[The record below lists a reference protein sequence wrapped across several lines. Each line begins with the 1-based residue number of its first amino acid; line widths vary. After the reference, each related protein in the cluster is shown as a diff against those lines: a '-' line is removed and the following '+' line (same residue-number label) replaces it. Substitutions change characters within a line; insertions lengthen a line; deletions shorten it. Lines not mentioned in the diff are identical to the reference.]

1 MIRLDTVG
9 LNYVKHISRIFIYSF
24 MYLSKI
30 YNRRSILQMT
40 IYSSILLSI
49 YLFIYVWAPTFF
61 WHVCICICTITS
73 RLINSL
79 TYILIYM
86 FCMFLSIYLSI
97 YLTIYLSIYLSI
109 RSHPL
114 FTPTNVF
121 RIPFIQYLSERYMYE
136 ICKCIRNIFDINI
149 CSLYISLH

>member
-1 MIRLDTVG
+1 MLLSYFKLLIWKQIYFIITESIQIEMIRLDTVG
-9 LNYVKHISRIFIYSF
+9 LNYVKHISKIFIYSF

-40 IYSSILLSI
+40 IYSSIFLSI

-86 FCMFLSIYLSI
+86 FLSISLSDHI
-97 YLTIYLSIYLSI
+97 
-109 RSHPL
+109 L
-114 FTPTNVF
+114 FLLQQMSLEF
-121 RIPFIQYLSERYMYE
+121 LF
-136 ICKCIRNIFDINI
+136 FNI
-149 CSLYISLH
+149 CQKGICMKYVNA

>member
-9 LNYVKHISRIFIYSF
+9 LNYVKHISKIFIYSF

-40 IYSSILLSI
+40 IYSSI
-49 YLFIYVWAPTFF
+49 
-61 WHVCICICTITS
+61 
-73 RLINSL
+73 
-79 TYILIYM
+79 
-86 FCMFLSIYLSI
+86 FLSIYQCLSPYIFLTCLYMYMYHHVQINKQFNVYINI
-97 YLTIYLSIYLSI
+97 YVSIYLSI

-114 FTPTNVF
+114 FTATNVF

>member
-1 MIRLDTVG
+1 MLLSYFKLLIWKQIYFIITESIQIEMIRLDTVG
-9 LNYVKHISRIFIYSF
+9 LNYVKHISKIFIYSF

-40 IYSSILLSI
+40 IYSSIFLSI

-86 FCMFLSIYLSI
+86 FLSISLSDHI
-97 YLTIYLSIYLSI
+97 
-109 RSHPL
+109 L
-114 FTPTNVF
+114 FLLQQMSLEF
-121 RIPFIQYLSERYMYE
+121 LLF
-136 ICKCIRNIFDINI
+136 NI
-149 CSLYISLH
+149 CQKGTCMKYVNA

>member
-86 FCMFLSIYLSI
+86 FCMFLSIYLSN
-97 YLTIYLSIYLSI
+97 YLPIYLSIYQITSSFYSNKCLQNSFYSI
-109 RSHPL
+109 SVRKVHVW
-114 FTPTNVF
+114 N
-121 RIPFIQYLSERYMYE
+121 M
-136 ICKCIRNIFDINI
+136 
-149 CSLYISLH
+149 

>member
-97 YLTIYLSIYLSI
+97 